1 MLFHLKE
8 EDFKKFIDDM
18 SKKINIDADI
28 IEKDYYVCTVL
39 KELAENQDYLK
50 AYFKG
55 GTAVYKILD
64 TMNRF
69 SEDID
74 LTVEVVKEE
83 SNNSNKTRLKK
94 SALGYK
100 IPGLELNKDKTKD
113 VKQSVTAY
121 YKYNTLFK
129 DEENPLHKPGE
140 IQIEATSFTVSEP
153 IEVHKIEPIIY
164 KYANKQ
170 EKDMLSKEF
179 DIEPFEIKVQ
189 KLERIFIDK
198 LFAAELYFEKQMYMD
213 LSKHLYDLTTLF
225 KTKRIQDFLKNIEEF
240 EKNVEYKREEEIY
253 RKGGV
258 DKNIQIKDFGYFK
271 TEYNDDLLKAFK
283 LMQDKYIFKDE
294 YKITIEEVN
303 DVLNEI
309 RDKIILLNQIKDLEE
324 RFGTNDIEK
333 VLDEADKEVEDP
345 NTKFLTH
352 EEFIEKARKILNGE
366 KLT

>member
-1 MLFHLKE
+1 MYFHENEFEFQSFIRIIKE
-8 EDFKKFIDDM
+8 RE
-18 SKKINIDADI
+18 NIDADI

-39 KELAENQDYLK
+39 KELAKQQDYLK

-55 GTAVYKILD
+55 GTAVYKILN

-74 LTVEVVKEE
+74 LTVEVVKED

-100 IPGLELNKDKTKD
+100 IPVLELDKDKTKD
-113 VKQSVTAY
+113 VKQSITAY

-153 IEVHKIEPIIY
+153 IEVHTIEPIIY

-170 EKDMLSKEF
+170 EKEKLSKEF

-198 LFAAELYFEKQMYMD
+198 LFAAELYFEKKMYID
-213 LSKHLYDLTTLF
+213 LSKHLYDLTILF
-225 KTKRIQDFLKNIEEF
+225 KTKRIQEFFKNIEEF
-240 EKNVEYKREEEIY
+240 EKIVEYKREEEIY

-258 DKNIQIKDFGYFK
+258 DKNIQVKDFGYFNS
-271 TEYNDDLLKAFK
+271 EYNDDLLKAFK

-294 YKITIEEVN
+294 YRITIEEVN

-324 RFGTNDIEK
+324 RFGTTNIEK
-333 VLDEADKEVEDP
+333 VLDEADKEAEDP

-352 EEFIEKARKILNGE
+352 EEVLERARKILNGE
-366 KLT
+366 E